1 MLGNINFP
9 EGITWDIKYLNGYDM
24 CGEGF
29 SATTM
34 EYAYNQGQMPVV
46 DIKYDTSKVT
56 NFSGTFYQCQKLI
69 KCPNIDMT
77 SATNAS
83 YMFYYCT
90 ALRNIPFFNTPN
102 LSNMSNMFN
111 NCNNLKSIP
120 LLDCSRVSS
129 MSTMFGWSDIYSLT
143 DLGGFK
149 NLKTSCTGNLNH
161 LPNLTVQS
169 LMNVIN
175 NLYDFRANG
184 STTTRTLTLGTTNL
198 NKLTDEQKA
207 VATNK
212 GWSLN

>member
-34 EYAYNQGQMPVV
+34 EYAYTQGQMPVV

-56 NFSGTFYQCQKLI
+56 NFSGAFYYCQKLI
-69 KCPNIDMT
+69 KCPDIDMT
-77 SATNAS
+77 SATSAS

-90 ALRNIPFFNTPN
+90 N
-102 LSNMSNMFN
+102 LP
-111 NCNNLKSIP
+111 SIP
-120 LLDCSRVSS
+120 LLDTSNGTDFTS
-129 MSTMFGWSDIYSLT
+129 MFHKCTNLT

-149 NLKTSCTGNLNH
+149 GLKADL
-161 LPNLTVQS
+161 NLTSSKKLTHES

-175 NLYDFRANG
+175 NLAEVNTNPTLSLG
-184 STTTRTLTLGTTNL
+184 SENL
-198 NKLTDEQKA
+198 AKLTDDEKTIA
-207 VATNK
+207 INK
-212 GWSLN
+212 GWILA